1 MEWLSA
7 RFSPRAFLWDWSQD
21 AGLTAGFRLFS
32 GVLGGFYR
40 MAGVRLLLLMV
51 CMCVCGASWG
61 GQQRYSLYAGSR
73 EQGHTGDGARAA
85 SRHRYCKGT
94 AKAYTS
100 INKHREGERD
110 LLLGSLMC
118 VGGGITATYRGKYL
132 YINNINW
139 FIHVSTFNMRQMF
152 KWTHTV

>member
-118 VGGGITATYRGKYL
+118 VGGASLQHIEENTCTL
-132 YINNINW
+132 IILTDS
-139 FIHVSTFNMRQMF
+139 STCLPLTWDRCLNE
-152 KWTHTV
+152 HTV